1 MTDLGLKNTNKNYQ
15 EKDLSNLSN
24 SPSQDGKPRKKSE
37 KKVLVFLV
45 ILVIVALPL
54 GIWQIS
60 RQLKSPFAPKKA
72 EQASSSN
79 QLSSAINSET
89 PRIESLRTRDT
100 DQDGIS
106 DYDELYV
113 YKTSPYIADSDSDKI
128 SDKMEVDQGTDP
140 NCPAGVVCS
149 REPTEVIS
157 NTNATSGEQS
167 SATDVTNLSADQLRE
182 IMRDSGASEQQ
193 LNQISDDELL
203 QAYQEIL
210 ETEGTDLSLDLNV
223 NGAANTA
230 TNQPFSYETL
240 DYETLFNLGP
250 EGIRQLLIEGG
261 VPKETLDEIDD
272 ETLQQIYLESLSQ
285 NLNDMVESTQ

>member
-1 MTDLGLKNTNKNYQ
+1 MTDSSRKNTNKNYQ
-15 EKDLSNLSN
+15 EKDLSNF
-24 SPSQDGKPRKKSE
+24 PPQDGKPRKKSE

-54 GIWQIS
+54 SIWQIN

-72 EQASSSN
+72 EQTSSSN
-79 QLSSAINSET
+79 QLSSATNTET
-89 PRIESLRTRDT
+89 PRIESLRTSDT

-128 SDKMEVDQGTDP
+128 DDKMEIEQGTDP

-149 REPTEVIS
+149 REPSEEMS
-157 NTNATSGEQS
+157 NTNTTSGEES
-167 SATDVTNLSADQLRE
+167 SDTDVTNLSADQLRE
-182 IMRDSGASEQQ
+182 VMRDAGASEQQ

-210 ETEGTDLSLDLNV
+210 ETEGVDLGLDLNV
-223 NGAANTA
+223 NSTTTNT
-230 TNQPFSYETL
+230 TDSDQPFSYETL
-240 DYETLFNLGP
+240 DYETLFSLEP
-250 EGIRQLLIEGG
+250 AGIRQLLIEGG

-272 ETLQQIYLESLSQ
+272 ETLLQIYQESLSQ
-285 NLNDMVESTQ
+285 NLNDLVESTQ